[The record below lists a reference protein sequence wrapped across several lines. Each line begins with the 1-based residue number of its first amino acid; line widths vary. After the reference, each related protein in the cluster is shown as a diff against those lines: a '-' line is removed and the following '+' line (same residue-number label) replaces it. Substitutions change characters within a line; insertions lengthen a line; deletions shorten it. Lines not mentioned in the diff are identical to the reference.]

1 MCISNLK
8 LPLNIC
14 IYKDFI
20 APPQHMHEQLYANL
34 VYFSPFLLYQRQNS
48 RRIKHMCKYNKDKMF
63 EGKDARTLSNKFMSI
78 KQVGV
83 QNKCYQSKHL
93 CKQH

>member
-1 MCISNLK
+1 M
-8 LPLNIC
+8 
-14 IYKDFI
+14 YKHFI
-20 APPQHMHEQLYANL
+20 APPQHMHDQQDANL

-48 RRIKHMCKYNKDKMF
+48 RRIKHMCKYNEDKMY
-63 EGKDARTLSNKFMSI
+63 EGKDAKTLSNKFMSI
-78 KQVGV
+78 KQASV